1 MQEYRFGM
9 FAVLY
14 RVALLQKMA
23 KLKPSSISVNEFKC
37 YGVNAWTSAYAEE
50 SGRVPTVVA
59 TGMPKT
65 GEMVFFEVESRLHL
79 DYLEKITKDVSEGIR
94 HVHRQ
99 LEELILRKKD

>member
-1 MQEYRFGM
+1 
-9 FAVLY
+9 
-14 RVALLQKMA
+14 
-23 KLKPSSISVNEFKC
+23 
-37 YGVNAWTSAYAEE
+37 
-50 SGRVPTVVA
+50 
-59 TGMPKT
+59 MPKT

>member
-1 MQEYRFGM
+1 
-9 FAVLY
+9 
-14 RVALLQKMA
+14 
-23 KLKPSSISVNEFKC
+23 
-37 YGVNAWTSAYAEE
+37 VNAATLALIDAGIPIRDVCCAVSCGLVTKNGEAQTLVDLAYAEE

>member
-1 MQEYRFGM
+1 MLPINYDGW
-9 FAVLY
+9 
-14 RVALLQKMA
+14 
-23 KLKPSSISVNEFKC
+23 I
-37 YGVNAWTSAYAEE
+37 SAYAEE

>member
-1 MQEYRFGM
+1 
-9 FAVLY
+9 
-14 RVALLQKMA
+14 MA
-23 KLKPSSISVNEFKC
+23 KLKLSSILVSSTSSLKLKNNE
-37 YGVNAWTSAYAEE
+37 WLAYAEE

-94 HVHRQ
+94 HVHTQ